1 MEQYK
6 KIGSLTG
13 ILSDHLWIVR
23 LVIIVVGIKYN
34 NIILVTSGVYLVW
47 DLKRQSRLE

>member
-6 KIGSLTG
+6 KIRSLTG

-34 NIILVTSGVYLVW
+34 NIILVTCRCVF
-47 DLKRQSRLE
+47 